1 VIDDLNVENTLT
13 HVEVLLCHFFIT
25 LLIAPV
31 RATDPAKQKPVPK
44 KDFWHMKDPGVKS
57 SHTVA

>member
-1 VIDDLNVENTLT
+1 MS
-13 HVEVLLCHFFIT
+13 FFIT

-31 RATDPAKQKPVPK
+31 RATDPAKQTPVPK